1 MYQLTTS
8 LRLVKGIG
16 PARAKALAD
25 DGFITIQDLLTQV
38 PTRYEDR
45 SIITTIASAPINT
58 LISLE
63 AKVLSIKEVFARKRF
78 VRATIADATGKL
90 TVVWFNNRFV
100 AKNLREG
107 ESYVFSGKINDRH
120 TLAQPLYEAATLAKD
135 DHIHTSRLVPVYS
148 STLPFVT
155 AAWRRLLKEITD
167 NLDVETDELHELV
180 TSLGA
185 ETLPRSVAFKE
196 LHFPA
201 QTENVVLAR
210 ERLALEELV
219 LLIRHSRAMQ
229 EKWRTLPQAVTI
241 QENQTDPVIP
251 ASLPFTLTT
260 AQRRV
265 LGEILLDVTQQKPMN
280 RLLLGDVGSGKT
292 IIAGLIA
299 RQFLLA
305 GHSVAFVAPTKILA
319 EQHAHSLA
327 KTVPDLATTLVIGGM
342 KKQKLEKSGTKPSVY
357 IGTHAVISAMESI
370 QPKLVIYDEQHR
382 FGVKHRSKPLDL
394 QYTPHVL
401 TMTATPIPRT
411 MLLTIFS
418 HLAVSHLD
426 ELPANRMP
434 TKTWALTPSKRPDLY
449 SWIKEQ
455 VKSGRDTAPFQV
467 LVVCPFIETSES
479 PTMARVAAA
488 KTLYQT
494 LTGHF
499 KDTLRVDLLHGKQS
513 GKIQQAVISKLRQHQ
528 TDLVVTTTIVEVG
541 VDLPQASLMVIEG
554 AERYGLA
561 SLHQLRGRV
570 GRAGQQGYCVL
581 FTTDGTIP
589 QRITQFTQVTDGQK
603 LAEIDLENR
612 GAGDL
617 FGTLQSGFD
626 QLQFASWTNS
636 ALIALAQKVADS
648 VSPDWQSVVTPA
660 FNTNSDVVSN

>member
-8 LRLVKGIG
+8 LRFVKGIG

-25 DGFITIQDLLTQV
+25 DGFVTIQDLLTQV

-45 SIITTIASAPINT
+45 STVTTIASAPINT

-78 VRATIADATGKL
+78 VRATIADTTGKL

-100 AKNLREG
+100 AKNLKEG
-107 ESYVFSGKINDRH
+107 ETYVFSGKINERR
-120 TLAQPLYEAATLAKD
+120 TLAQPLYESATLAKD

-167 NLDVETDELHELV
+167 NLDVETDELHQLV
-180 TSLGA
+180 TNLGA
-185 ETLPRSVAFKE
+185 ETLPRSIAFKE

-201 QTENVVLAR
+201 QTESVILAR

-219 LLIRHSRAMQ
+219 LLIKHSRAMQ
-229 EKWRTLPQAVTI
+229 EKWRTLPHATPLKNQAATAIVPETM
-241 QENQTDPVIP
+241 
-251 ASLPFTLTT
+251 PFTLTA
-260 AQRRV
+260 AQNRV
-265 LGEILLDVTQQKPMN
+265 LDEIMADVSQEKPMN

-292 IIAGLIA
+292 IVAGLIA

-305 GHSVAFVAPTKILA
+305 GHSVTLVAPTRILA
-319 EQHAHSLA
+319 EQHANSLA
-327 KTVPDLATTLVIGGM
+327 ANLPDLAIELLMSGVGRKKKRTTPAL
-342 KKQKLEKSGTKPSVY
+342 Y
-357 IGTHAVISAMESI
+357 IGTHAVIAAMEEI
-370 QPKLVIYDEQHR
+370 QPKLAIYDEQHR
-382 FGVKHRSKPLDL
+382 FGVKHRSKPLGL
-394 QYTPHVL
+394 QNTPHVL

-418 HLAVSHLD
+418 HLAISHLD
-426 ELPANRMP
+426 QLPANRQP
-434 TKTWALTPSKRPDLY
+434 TKTWVLTPSKRADLY
-449 SWIKEQ
+449 DWIGEQ
-455 VKSGRDTAPFQV
+455 VQGGRDTKPFQV

-479 PTMARVAAA
+479 PAMTRVAAA

-494 LTGHF
+494 LTHRYED
-499 KDTLRVDLLHGKQS
+499 KLHIDLLHGKQPA
-513 GKIQQAVISKLRQHQ
+513 KIQQEVIHKLRQHQ

-541 VDLPQASLMVIEG
+541 VDLPQASLMIIEG

-570 GRAGQQGYCVL
+570 GRAGQQGYCAL

-589 QRITQFTQVTDGQK
+589 KRLEQFATITSGQK
-603 LAEIDLENR
+603 LAELDLENR

-626 QLQFASWTNS
+626 QLQFASWTNGK
-636 ALIALAQKVADS
+636 LINLAQAVTDS
-648 VSPDWQSVVTPA
+648 ISADWQSVVKPN
-660 FNTNSDVVSN
+660 FSLSEDVLSN